1 MVLIAE
7 ETTTLGKTGLEIP
20 KLGIGAWS
28 WGAKLFWGF
37 GKDYDEQDVRDAFEA
52 SLETGVNFFDTA
64 EMYARGKSERLLGK
78 FIASQNKPVIV
89 ATKFLPFPWRLWKGR
104 LVSALKASLDRLNL
118 RKVDLYQIHQPLPP
132 ISVETWAEG
141 LADAVEQGLA
151 RAVGVSNYN
160 LAQMRRA
167 QNTLEKRGIPLAS
180 NQVEYSLVD
189 REIER
194 NGLLDACLESGI
206 TLIAYSPLGQGI
218 LTGKYTPENPPTGVR
233 GLRYRPDT
241 LKKIQPLLDLMERI
255 GQDHGEKT
263 IAQVAI
269 NWTICKGTVP
279 IPGAKTAE
287 QARENTGALTWR
299 LSGDEIE
306 ALDNLSEGT
315 QI

>member
-1 MVLIAE
+1 MVLVAE
-7 ETTTLGKTGLEIP
+7 ETTILGQTGLEIP

-37 GKDYDEQDVRDAFEA
+37 GKDYDEQDVKEAFEA
-52 SLETGVNFFDTA
+52 SLAAGVNFFDTA
-64 EMYARGKSERLLGK
+64 EIYARGNSERLLGK
-78 FIASQNKPVIV
+78 FIASQNKPVLV

-104 LVSALKASLDRLNL
+104 LISALKASVDRLNL

-132 ISVETWAEG
+132 IPVETWAEG
-141 LADAVEQGLA
+141 LADAVERGLA
-151 RAVGVSNYN
+151 STVGVSNYN

-180 NQVEYSLVD
+180 NQVEYSLMN

-241 LKKIQPLLDLMERI
+241 LKKIQPLLDSMEGI
-255 GQDHGEKT
+255 GQDHGDKT

-287 QARENTGALTWR
+287 QARENAGALTWR
-299 LSGDEIE
+299 LTEDEIE
-306 ALDNLSEGT
+306 ALDHLSEEN
-315 QI
+315 QV